1 MEQRMNPNHLPPTLL
16 LASLTLAL
24 LTSCAPTLRLDTP
37 EPVKIDVAMRVDVFT
52 HEAEKNPDPS
62 GTDAAR
68 SPATS
73 SPHQRQRLRMAE
85 VQTLKNDSIIGE
97 ASSGLLEIVQPPT
110 DPDYLAYAQR
120 IVAEENADREA
131 VFSQESAD
139 KGRPVEQIAA
149 EFAKRR
155 REGAFPGEWIQS
167 PSGQWTK
174 R

>member
-1 MEQRMNPNHLPPTLL
+1 MNSFLCP
-16 LASLTLAL
+16 LAL
-24 LTSCAPTLRLDTP
+24 VAALPAFLILHGCAPTLRLDTP

-52 HEAEKNPDPS
+52 HEAEKSPDPS
-62 GTDAAR
+62 GAGAVRTPAA
-68 SPATS
+68 T

-97 ASSGLLEIVQPPT
+97 GADGLLAIVRPPT

-120 IVAEENADREA
+120 IVTEENADRQEVFQQEA
-131 VFSQESAD
+131 SD
-139 KGRPVEQIAA
+139 KARPLEEIVK

-155 REGAFPGEWIQS
+155 REAAFRGEWIQS
-167 PSGQWTK
+167 PSGEWVK